1 MRKWKWFSFI
11 TGNNICLCSSFPALF
26 WFGFIFLYVN
36 MADRPPDRRSVQ
48 DFVRN
53 IINAVTNL
61 QTQTS
66 QVEENRKREESSSA
80 AFTALSDELNARF
93 QIPRGASQGRR
104 IATVTN
110 STIVPAATFNPRQN
124 YFKSSK
130 SPVEND
136 GARIGLLHALIS
148 WQEWSLSW
156 GRDIWSNS
164 LYALQWQFSK
174 SL

>member
-1 MRKWKWFSFI
+1 
-11 TGNNICLCSSFPALF
+11 
-26 WFGFIFLYVN
+26 

-61 QTQTS
+61 QTETS
-66 QVEENRKREESSSA
+66 QVEESRKREESSSA

-148 WQEWSLSW
+148 
-156 GRDIWSNS
+156 
-164 LYALQWQFSK
+164 
-174 SL
+174 